1 MASDRDRLRAER
13 LYVEGGKSPA
23 VIASD
28 IGVARSTVY
37 EWRNEGAWDAKR
49 RELSDKIGQVVR
61 EASDAGAAAAATV
74 HRILSRAEGL
84 AILAEIALDR
94 NLEPR
99 DRTNAVKAAA
109 AIDAWTVTPSSGPVA
124 DVGVTVVPEDSDD
137 WIQEAQ
143 RGRA

>member
-1 MASDRDRLRAER
+1 MASDGDRLRAER
-13 LYVEGGKSPA
+13 LYIEAGESAVRRVAFCRTLSRNVAADAVVEQ
-23 VIASD
+23 
-28 IGVARSTVY
+28 VA
-37 EWRNEGAWDAKR
+37 A
-49 RELSDKIGQVVR
+49 
-61 EASDAGAAAAATV
+61 

>member
-1 MASDRDRLRAER
+1 MASDADRLRAER
-13 LYVEGGKSPA
+13 LYVEGGKACA
-23 VIASD
+23 VIAAD
-28 IGVARSTVY
+28 IGVHRSTVY
-37 EWRNEGAWDAKR
+37 EWRAEGAWDAKR
-49 RELSDKIGQVVR
+49 SELSDKIRRAVDEV
-61 EASDAGAAAAATV
+61 SVPSVAAAVAA

-94 NLEPR
+94 NVEPR